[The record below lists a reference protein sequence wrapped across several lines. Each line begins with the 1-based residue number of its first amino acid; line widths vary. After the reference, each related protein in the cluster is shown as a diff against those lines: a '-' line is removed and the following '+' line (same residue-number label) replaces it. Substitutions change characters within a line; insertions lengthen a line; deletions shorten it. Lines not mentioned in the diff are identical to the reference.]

1 MSAQQVFRN
10 TVIVILTVVTAY
22 ILFLSLSIIVI
33 LLFAIIIASAV
44 RPAVVWLQK
53 RGRLPLSLSIL
64 LVYLLLLASISGLF
78 LVVLPPAVDRL
89 SGYIENDN
97 RLAAKLIIANDWAE
111 ASLDNLFHPAAPI
124 KLFDH
129 DAITTNVHN
138 VIDGLI
144 QSIPAVAGDVGGLL
158 GDTILVFVI
167 GVYWLTSRD
176 ATLEFTLNLFSLA
189 RRGMIQQIM
198 LEIEQSLGAYV
209 RGVALVVSFV
219 GLANFLLLTLF
230 GVPNAVTLAFIV
242 GITTALPIIGGYI
255 GAGFSVFIALIE
267 SPLAAVLTLAS
278 FVLVQQV
285 ENHYLTPRVMS
296 NSVHISP
303 ILVIVSLFIGFSVGG
318 VIGAL
323 IAVPV
328 AGTLMVLAR
337 YLIIEPK
344 REEVTPQRVK
354 GGILIAGQESKPD
367 TNIPPEPKPAP

>member
-22 ILFLSLSIIVI
+22 VLFVSLRIIVI
-33 LLFAIIIASAV
+33 LLFAIIVASAI
-44 RPAVVWLQK
+44 RPAVMTLQRRK
-53 RGRLPLSLSIL
+53 LPQSLSIL
-64 LVYLLLLASISGLF
+64 IVYVVLLTVIFGLF
-78 LVVLPPAVDRL
+78 IVVLPPAVDRL
-89 SGYIENDN
+89 SGYIENDD

-111 ASLDNLFHPAAPI
+111 YSLDNIVHPADPI

-129 DAITTNVHN
+129 QAIIDNVHS
-138 VIDGLI
+138 VVDGLKE
-144 QSIPAVAGDVGGLL
+144 SFPALAGDVGGLL
-158 GDTILVFVI
+158 GDTVLVFVI

-176 ATLEFTLNLFSLA
+176 SAIEFTLQLFSIG
-189 RRGMIQQIM
+189 RRGMVRQII

-209 RGVALVVSFV
+209 RGVALVVLFV
-219 GLANFLLLTLF
+219 GVANFLLLLLF
-230 GVPNAVTLAFIV
+230 HVPNPTTLAFIV
-242 GITTALPIIGGYI
+242 GITTAVPIIGGYI
-255 GAGFSVFIALIE
+255 GAGFAVFIALIE
-267 SPLAAVLTLAS
+267 SPLAALFTFVS

-303 ILVIVSLFIGFSVGG
+303 ILVIVVLFIGFSVGG

-344 REEVTPQRVK
+344 HDEVAPQRVS
-354 GGILIAGQESKPD
+354 GGVLIAGQQEAKVDVPLTSEAKP
-367 TNIPPEPKPAP
+367 TS